1 MTILSQFP
9 FAGQQA
15 IQKIWLEPK
24 KLCLYE
30 YPNNNNVI
38 FGWKPNDLHSQMVY
52 LTTGGIHIT
61 HVL

>member
-15 IQKIWLEPK
+15 LQKIWLEPK

-38 FGWKPNDLHSQMVY
+38 FG
-52 LTTGGIHIT
+52 
-61 HVL
+61 